1 MSRKFL
7 SVAVALTLPF
17 VISGQNK
24 RFELQD
30 VVPGGETFRNYYP
43 YSVYGHFVDNKF
55 IVVQN
60 DTVFAYDTQTKTP
73 IATQS
78 DIASILSAR
87 HLSTKADVRRARWTS
102 TDNVWIRL
110 SESFYNVSLSQNKVV
125 DSLKVPQDAQN
136 IDFDHA
142 SRRIAYTINN
152 DLFVSDAQG
161 NRRINADSETNVVY
175 GQSVHRNEFGI
186 NKGTFWSPDGS
197 KLAFYRMDESMVAD
211 YPIVNIDRRIATA
224 EPIKY
229 PMAGCTSHEVRI
241 GVYDPIAKTDLYL
254 KTESPK
260 DRYFTNISWT
270 PDGAQIMVAEI
281 NREQNHMWFNV
292 YDAQT
297 GNFVKTLFEE
307 TDEQWVEPCNPAQF
321 INRTSRFV
329 WQSERDGFNHLYLY
343 DYKTGN
349 CNQLTSGSWDVTEYY
364 GCDAKGEN
372 IFFQS
377 TERGYLERHIYKL
390 NIKTRKMSR
399 LTDGFAVFS
408 ATFSP
413 DCSAWIENMSS
424 MSVARRATFRSGKK
438 SKIIMENKQPY
449 SGFKMPEIR
458 LVDLKSADGNHS
470 LTGRLILPP
479 DFDANKKYPV
489 ICYVYGGPHSQLVDA
504 SWLAGASTWKL
515 YFAQQG
521 YIVFTMDNRGTDGH
535 GLEFK
540 QAIHRR
546 LNECEMADQMQGIE
560 YLKSQPF
567 VDENRIGV
575 HGWSYGGFMTV
586 SMMLN
591 HPETFKVGVAG
602 GPVINWQLYEVM
614 YGERYMDTPQENPDG
629 YAANDLCSQVSNL
642 QGRLLVIHGDIDP
655 VVVWQNSLSL
665 LKSSVDKG
673 VMIDY
678 AVYPGHEHNVIGP
691 DRVHLIKRILR
702 YFEDYLK

>member
-43 YSVYGHFVDNKF
+43 YSVYGHFADNKF

-60 DTVFAYDTQTKTP
+60 DTVFAYDAQTKTP

-175 GQSVHRNEFGI
+175 GQSVYRNEFGI

-307 TDEQWVEPCNPAQF
+307 TDEQWVEPCNLAQF